1 MADRFAPVLAAL
13 TAIGGADAAA
23 PNPTAATSASSP
35 ATLRLTFAQP
45 EGKPPVVVGAD
56 NAGTAVTP
64 LEAKDEPAL
73 ALAAS
78 FARSL
83 APGQKLLAVSLDPDA
98 PFPSFAFLG
107 PILHGLQTDL
117 VVAGAADGGSGSSSS
132 SGWVPLTS
140 PTKPIV
146 SYIKPGPPSPS
157 AAHRYVFMVYKQPEG
172 LDTAGV
178 MARMGWAPE
187 GVSRMGRMRFDAN
200 TLTQNLGL
208 GEIVAINYFRS
219 QQ

>member
-13 TAIGGADAAA
+13 TAIGGAEAA
-23 PNPTAATSASSP
+23 PSSSSSSSSSSP
-35 ATLRLTFAQP
+35 ATLRLTFTQP
-45 EGKPPVVVGAD
+45 EGKPPVVVGAE

-73 ALAAS
+73 ALAPSVAS
-78 FARSL
+78 SL

-107 PILHGLQTDL
+107 PILHGLQTDF
-117 VVAGAADGGSGSSSS
+117 VASPAGADG
-132 SGWVPLTS
+132 WATLTS
-140 PTKPIV
+140 PTAPLV
-146 SYIKPGPPSPS
+146 NYIKPGPPSPS
-157 AAHRYVFMVYKQPEG
+157 AAHRYVFFVYKQPEG
-172 LDTAGV
+172 LDAAGV
-178 MARMGWAPE
+178 LSKMSWSPE

-200 TLTQNLGL
+200 ALTKNLGL